1 MSISTWLAL
10 TGPAGGRHC
19 YGLHDEAI
27 AARAQQI
34 LDTWDTE
41 QQGPLPDLD
50 FADATARSEAARLA
64 RADQQFPD
72 DWYEHEG
79 YEAAYVDAPL
89 HPDFTATTAGWHWEQ
104 AMPALPDGDAGVD
117 GGA

>member
-50 FADATARSEAARLA
+50 LSVATPPTLRSTRL
-64 RADQQFPD
+64 RLRQSGQYPD
-72 DWYEHEG
+72 PCAE
-79 YEAAYVDAPL
+79 P
-89 HPDFTATTAGWHWEQ
+89 
-104 AMPALPDGDAGVD
+104 
-117 GGA
+117 